1 MDREEYAKVY
11 RAEIEE
17 WNRKKK
23 YQDALREWHE
33 PVKKGFFHEPDSIKE
48 IKPKRKPIKPSERYR
63 LLKEAGGKCVLCGA
77 TAKEGVQLV
86 IDHIKPFSLHP
97 ELDFDTNNKQ
107 VLCNICNIGKNN
119 KCDTDWREA

>member
-11 RAEIEE
+11 RAEIDV
-17 WNRKKK
+17 WNHQKL
-23 YQDALREWHE
+23 YQEAICEWHE
-33 PVKKGFFHEPDSIKE
+33 PAKKGFFHEVESIKE
-48 IKPKRKPIKPSERYR
+48 IKPKRKPIKPRERYR

-77 TAKEGVQLV
+77 TAKGGAQLV

-107 VLCNICNIGKNN
+107 VLCSDCNNGKHNN
-119 KCDTDWREA
+119 CEIDWR